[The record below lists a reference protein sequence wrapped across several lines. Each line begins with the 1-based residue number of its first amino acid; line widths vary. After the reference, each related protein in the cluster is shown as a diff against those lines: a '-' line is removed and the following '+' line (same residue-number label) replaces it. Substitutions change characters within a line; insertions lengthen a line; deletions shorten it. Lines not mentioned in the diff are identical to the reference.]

1 VIKGLFIS
9 LTCALASWSSAQ
21 ACSIMPPKVDREN
34 TYEQNLEPYFTNIH
48 RNMVDEADNIV
59 VGKFEYSK
67 TKKKHILN
75 ISESLKRPKATWAS
89 RKTEVAF
96 NQIDDDRVEYEKR
109 NPSDT
114 DYLIFANKDFEVSSM
129 LLLRQSKMLY
139 KSAIEN
145 LIENPLDKYG
155 ISFNLKGMLDRGS
168 NIQLLET
175 AQCLPS
181 PTYTIVKSSKSENE
195 GKIFEA
201 EPIRIFNSN
210 EERYQHKLSDLEK
223 RTATNKGMEEGLY
236 TNAPSVKECRIGK
249 KYLMLGQFLYSRN
262 GSYSGQMIA
271 ENNGYFQLNNTAYEH
286 HISPELISYDT
297 VEDILNRQSLK

>member
-1 VIKGLFIS
+1 
-9 LTCALASWSSAQ
+9 
-21 ACSIMPPKVDREN
+21 M
-34 TYEQNLEPYFTNIH
+34 
-48 RNMVDEADNIV
+48 
-59 VGKFEYSK
+59 
-67 TKKKHILN
+67 
-75 ISESLKRPKATWAS
+75 
-89 RKTEVAF
+89 
-96 NQIDDDRVEYEKR
+96 EYEKR
-109 NPSDT
+109 NPELYFDEFILDWFWPVSYPRSIEGSYGPGDCRLSLNIVSDT

-155 ISFNLKGMLDRGS
+155 ISFNLKGMLDRGI